1 MKSRKLRLQRGWSF
15 SVASVLSASAAAG
28 VIASSTWRESQ
39 TAGRL
44 AITAVVLLAVA
55 LAVGSGRLVA
65 FTSLPLLG
73 AGLITV
79 VGVTGTLWVRA
90 LVVGVL
96 WYLSAE
102 LGWEAIERR
111 DGVRRTREFNSR
123 RLDEVSYVVLMS
135 MGVTGLAFALS
146 AVAPLRTTVILGL
159 ALAALIAGVGGVTR
173 RVRYPNASTD
183 E

>member
-1 MKSRKLRLQRGWSF
+1 MTSRKLRLQRGWPF
-15 SVASVLSASAAAG
+15 SIASVVSASAAAG
-28 VIASSTWRESQ
+28 VIATSTWRDSQ

-44 AITAVVLLAVA
+44 AITAVVLLVVS

-96 WYLSAE
+96 WYLAAE

-111 DGVRRTREFNSR
+111 DGVPRTKEFSSR
-123 RLDEVSYVVLMS
+123 RLDEVSHVVLMS

-146 AVAPLRTTVILGL
+146 ALAPLRTTVILAL
-159 ALAALIAGVGGVTR
+159 ALAALIASLGALTR
-173 RVRYPNASTD
+173 RVRYPNAPID